1 MSGMPLLEVEA
12 LTVTYALPSQRLF
25 HPGRR
30 FRAVD
35 GASLA
40 IERGASL
47 GLVGETGCG
56 KTSLSRAIYGLVPVS
71 SGTVRFDGA
80 DLTAAAGARSRELR
94 RGMQMI
100 FQDPGAS
107 LNPRMRVGQAVAE
120 PLEIH
125 GEGTRQSRRE
135 RVREVLEAVG
145 LGADD
150 ARRYAHQLSGGQR
163 QRIAIA
169 RAVVIRPTLIIA
181 DEPVSALDVSLRA
194 QILNLIATLRR
205 ELGLALLFVSHDL
218 SVVSY
223 LCDRVA
229 VMYLGRIVETGPA
242 ARRAG
247 GARAS
252 LHPGD
257 WSPRRRCRIR
267 RGRSARQPRTGS
279 RPTPPLRPPGA
290 GSIRAV
296 SMRPSAAAKR
306 IRILAT
312 TRPAAEWRA
321 TTPSTSP
328 QRWIASKQ
336 RDGGGAWSTWMLRR
350 KRRLFCRGLRC
361 Y

>member
-1 MSGMPLLEVEA
+1 MSGMPLLQVEA
-12 LTVTYALPSQRLF
+12 LTVTYGLPSQRLF
-25 HPGRR
+25 RPGRR

-40 IERGASL
+40 IERGESL

-56 KTSLSRAIYGLVPVS
+56 KTSLSRAIHGLVPVS

-107 LNPRMRVGQAVAE
+107 LNPRMRVGQTVAE

-135 RVREVLEAVG
+135 RVREVLLAVG
-145 LGADD
+145 LGAGD
-150 ARRYAHQLSGGQR
+150 ARRYAHELSGGQR

-194 QILNLIATLRR
+194 QILNLITTLRR

-218 SVVSY
+218 SVMSY

-242 ARRAG
+242 AEVLAEPVHPYTHELVASSPVADP
-247 GARAS
+247 ARPIRSSAS
-252 LHPGD
+252 DGE
-257 WSPRRRCRIR
+257 
-267 RGRSARQPRTGS
+267 
-279 RPTPPLRPPGA
+279 PPN
-290 GSIRAV
+290 
-296 SMRPSAAAKR
+296 
-306 IRILAT
+306 
-312 TRPAAEWRA
+312 PAAPPAGCRYHPRCPHA
-321 TTPSTSP
+321 TERCHEEAPDRRDYSP
-328 QRWIASKQ
+328 GRRVACHHAEQIAVAP
-336 RDGGGAWSTWMLRR
+336 DRR
-350 KRRLFCRGLRC
+350 EAT
-361 Y
+361 

>member
-1 MSGMPLLEVEA
+1 MSGMPLLQVEA

-25 HPGRR
+25 RPGRR

-40 IERGASL
+40 IERGESL

-80 DLTAAAGARSRELR
+80 DLTVAAGARSRELR

-107 LNPRMRVGQAVAE
+107 LNPRMRVGQAIAE

-150 ARRYAHQLSGGQR
+150 ARRYAHELSGGQR

-229 VMYLGRIVETGPA
+229 VMYLGRIAEIGPA
-242 ARRAG
+242 AEVLAEP
-247 GARAS
+247 AHPYAQELVAS
-252 LHPGD
+252 SPVPDPGR
-257 WSPRRRCRIR
+257 PIR
-267 RGRSARQPRTGS
+267 LSAPDGE
-279 RPTPPLRPPGA
+279 PPN
-290 GSIRAV
+290 
-296 SMRPSAAAKR
+296 
-306 IRILAT
+306 
-312 TRPAAEWRA
+312 PAAPPAACRYHPRCPHA
-321 TTPSTSP
+321 TERCHEEEPDPRDYSP
-328 QRWIASKQ
+328 GRRVACHHAEQIAVAL
-336 RDGGGAWSTWMLRR
+336 DRR
-350 KRRLFCRGLRC
+350 KAT
-361 Y
+361 

>member
-1 MSGMPLLEVEA
+1 MSGMPLLQVEA

-25 HPGRR
+25 RPGRR

-150 ARRYAHQLSGGQR
+150 ARRYAHELSGGQR

-242 ARRAG
+242 AEVLAEPAHPYTG
-247 GARAS
+247 ELVASSPVPDPAR
-252 LHPGD
+252 P
-257 WSPRRRCRIR
+257 IR
-267 RGRSARQPRTGS
+267 SSAPDGE
-279 RPTPPLRPPGA
+279 PPD
-290 GSIRAV
+290 
-296 SMRPSAAAKR
+296 
-306 IRILAT
+306 
-312 TRPAAEWRA
+312 PAAPPAGCRYHPRCPHA
-321 TTPSTSP
+321 TE
-328 QRWIASKQ
+328 
-336 RDGGGAWSTWMLRR
+336 
-350 KRRLFCRGLRC
+350 RC
-361 Y
+361 YEEDPDPRDYAPGRRVACHHAERIAATPGMTK